1 MNVQHQSY
9 IGNEEIRHEDVSIK
23 MWNYVI
29 MKVIS
34 KCRVTTVNPVTVD
47 SVVVDQ
53 DLIPLLS
60 RKAAEKMKVITINYD
75 NFEFVSAV
83 STSLKTY
90 DDVVNPANT

>member
-1 MNVQHQSY
+1 
-9 IGNEEIRHEDVSIK
+9 
-23 MWNYVI
+23 MWNDVI

-75 NFEFVSAV
+75 NFESVSAV

-90 DDVVNPANT
+90 DVINQFHKVFDNKL